1 MKTLAIDFRQ
11 SANYNSIEMRVVLLV
26 YRTKKLLVF
35 CILLGIAYFVIVGLG
50 IGSALQDGILGGWL
64 VALTIWLARVDA
76 LVRIT
81 SKRRFDQL
89 DTRLDKIDASLN
101 TILKK

>member
-1 MKTLAIDFRQ
+1 MRTLAIDFRQ
-11 SANYNSIEMRVVLLV
+11 SANYYSIEMRVV
-26 YRTKKLLVF
+26 LLVF
-35 CILLGIAYFVIVGLG
+35 CILLGIAYFVTLGLG

-64 VALTIWLARVDA
+64 VALTVWLARVDA

-81 SKRRFDQL
+81 SSRFDRL

>member
-1 MKTLAIDFRQ
+1 MRTLAIDFRQ

-26 YRTKKLLVF
+26 F
-35 CILLGIAYFVIVGLG
+35 CILLGIAYFVTLGLG

-64 VALTIWLARVDA
+64 VALTVWLARVDA

-81 SKRRFDQL
+81 SSRFDWL

>member
-1 MKTLAIDFRQ
+1 MRTLAIDFRQ

-26 YRTKKLLVF
+26 F
-35 CILLGIAYFVIVGLG
+35 CILLGIAYFVTLGLG

-64 VALTIWLARVDA
+64 VALTVWLARVDA

-81 SKRRFDQL
+81 SSRFDRL